1 MLCPAP
7 PANQPPS
14 PDGKPPLHEVLQPI
28 ASYVEAHLTPAQL
41 AQLERDWQAYQAA
54 VLRGRE
60 ARLAAATRLQYGA
73 AVHSLSWQKQATTAS
88 GGSTAERS
96 EARLNPA
103 ALSCVLAGL
112 LPWAACL
119 GWAAGALLA
128 SLPAMLPALSA
139 PPLSGPLLPAHC
151 RPTARRQAAPL
162 ACPTAPLPVRAGP
175 ASLPPLPPAR
185 RRPTARWRTAQAA
198 WTRWAP
204 RRCWAWWSC
213 RCGCDPHSRMDLICA

>member
-60 ARLAAATRLQYGA
+60 ARLAAATSLQYGA
-73 AVHSLSWQKQATTAS
+73 ALHSLSWQKQATTAA

-96 EARLNPA
+96 QVWGRGEELQ
-103 ALSCVLAGL
+103 C
-112 LPWAACL
+112 
-119 GWAAGALLA
+119 AGAV
-128 SLPAMLPALSA
+128 
-139 PPLSGPLLPAHC
+139 PLQ
-151 RPTARRQAAPL
+151 RP
-162 ACPTAPLPVRAGP
+162 PVRAHAGQGRCLQCCL
-175 ASLPPLPPAR
+175 AATSLSPPLRAQAFTLMADGTGCLDSLGTEEMLAMVELQAR
-185 RRPTARWRTAQAA
+185 RVEGRARKRGFVLLLTASR
-198 WTRWAP
+198 AP
-204 RRCWAWWSC
+204 RRCWPWWSC
-213 RCGCDPHSRMDLICA
+213 RRAAAACSAPLL